1 VLPSPEPPASAAD
14 IARQVAAGRVL
25 AADVL
30 AASLRLHEEWASR
43 LNGLV
48 QLRRREA
55 EAEATA
61 IDDTIAKRASG
72 VGPLAGVPVSVKECF
87 AVCGLATTLGILS
100 RRGLVDGE
108 DAEIV
113 RRVRA
118 AGAVVIGK
126 ANVPQ
131 AMYLHETDNP
141 VWGLTRHPLDA
152 TRGPGGSSGGDAAL
166 VAAGVV
172 PLGIGNDLAGSLRQ
186 PANACGIAAI
196 MPRTAALGEGGGFD
210 TLPGL
215 QAVRPRAG
223 FLART
228 VDDLGLAVAAI
239 GAACPAA
246 TVPSKPRRVAWWDD
260 TGPIPPSPAVSRAV
274 HEAVAR
280 LESHGLEVVRVA
292 GDIATEAAWLL
303 LGIVAADGG
312 DDVRRLF
319 AGSRP
324 TKGVGKLLAIARL
337 PRRWRPFVAAVL
349 RLTGNRSEAEGV
361 LRTGRRTPAERAG
374 LIAARDTLATR
385 FSAAVTG
392 CDAVV
397 CPVSAVPALR
407 QGSAARLVLAA
418 APCLLANLFDLP
430 AGAVPVTT
438 VRTDEQRHRPW
449 SLDPVLRAA
458 AATDRGS
465 AGLPVG
471 VQVVGCPGRDETT
484 VLHVMRL
491 IEAGRERPTRS
502 CGPR

>member
-1 VLPSPEPPASAAD
+1 MNPSCSPPDESAVSAAH
-14 IARQVAAGRVL
+14 IAREVAAGRSLAVEVL
-25 AADVL
+25 QACLRRHEDL
-30 AASLRLHEEWASR
+30 APRI
-43 LNGLV
+43 NGFV

-55 EAEATA
+55 EAEAATVDA
-61 IDDTIAKRASG
+61 AIAKDIPA
-72 VGPLAGVPVSVKECF
+72 GPLAGVPISVKECF
-87 AVCGLATTLGILS
+87 PVRGLTTTLGIPG
-100 RRGLVDGE
+100 RRGLVDVD

-152 TRGPGGSSGGDAAL
+152 SRGPGGSSGGDAAL

-172 PLGIGNDLAGSLRQ
+172 PLAIGNDLAGSLRQ
-186 PANACGIAAI
+186 PAHACGIATI
-196 MPRTAALGEGGGFD
+196 MPKTTALGDGGGFN
-210 TLPGL
+210 TMPNLV
-215 QAVRPRAG
+215 AVRARAG

-228 VDDLGLAVAAI
+228 VDDLDLALVAI
-239 GAACPAA
+239 GAVRPASA
-246 TVPSKPRRVAWWDD
+246 VSAAPRRVAWWDEA
-260 TGPIPPSPAVSRAV
+260 GPIPASPAVRRAV
-274 HEAVAR
+274 NEAVGRLAAR
-280 LESHGLEVVRVA
+280 GVEMVRVP
-292 GDIATEAAWLL
+292 GEIASEAAWLL

-324 TKGVGKLLAIARL
+324 MRGVGRLLAIARL
-337 PRRWRPFVAAVL
+337 PRRWRSLVATLL
-349 RLTGNRSEAEGV
+349 RLAGRWSEAEGV
-361 LRTGRRTPAERAG
+361 LRTGRRTPAELAD
-374 LIAARDTLATR
+374 LIAARDALATR
-385 FSAAVTG
+385 FVASVAG
-392 CDAVV
+392 CDAAI
-397 CPVSAVPALR
+397 CPVSALPALR

-418 APCLLANLFDLP
+418 APCLLANLLDLP

-438 VRTDEQRHRPW
+438 VGPAEEGCRSW
-449 SLDPVLRAA
+449 SLDPVIRAA

-471 VQVVGCPGRDETT
+471 VQVIACPGREEAT

-491 IEAGRERPTRS
+491 IEAAWPKPATS
-502 CGPR
+502 

>member
-1 VLPSPEPPASAAD
+1 MTPRGAPSAGSAAD
-14 IARQVAAGRVL
+14 IVRAVTAGRSLAVQVL
-25 AADVL
+25 QECLRRHADL
-30 AASLRLHEEWASR
+30 APRI
-43 LNGLV
+43 NGLV

-55 EAEATA
+55 EAEAAA
-61 IDDTIAKRASG
+61 IDAAIAKDAPAG
-72 VGPLAGVPVSVKECF
+72 LLAGVPVSVKECF
-87 AVCGLATTLGILS
+87 AVRGLSTTLGIPS
-100 RRGLVDGE
+100 RRQLIDSD

-152 TRGPGGSSGGDAAL
+152 SRGPGGSSGGDAAL

-172 PLGIGNDLAGSLRQ
+172 PLAIGNDLAGSLRQ
-186 PANACGIAAI
+186 PAHACGIATI
-196 MPRTAALGEGGGFD
+196 MPRTAILGDGGGFN
-210 TLPGL
+210 TMPHLV
-215 QAVRPRAG
+215 AVRARAG

-228 VDDLGLAVAAI
+228 VNDLDLALAAI
-239 GAACPAA
+239 GVGRAESAGSAE
-246 TVPSKPRRVAWWDD
+246 PRRVAWWDEA
-260 TGPIPPSPAVSRAV
+260 GPIPASPAVRRAV
-274 HEAVAR
+274 SDAVGRLAAR
-280 LESHGLEVVRVA
+280 GVEVVRVPGEMA
-292 GDIATEAAWLL
+292 SEAAWLL

-324 TKGVGKLLAIARL
+324 MRGVRHLLAIARL
-337 PRRWRPFVAAVL
+337 PRRWRPLVAALL
-349 RLTGNRSEAEGV
+349 RLTGRWSEAEGV
-361 LRTGRRTPAERAG
+361 LRTGRRTPAELAT
-374 LIAARDTLATR
+374 LITARDALATR
-385 FSAAVTG
+385 FAAAVAG

-397 CPVSAVPALR
+397 CPVSALPALR
-407 QGSAARLVLAA
+407 QGSASRLVLAA
-418 APCLLANLFDLP
+418 APCLLANLLDLP

-438 VRTDEQRHRPW
+438 VGPAEQGCRPW
-449 SLDPVLRAA
+449 SLDPVVRAA

-471 VQVVGCPGRDETT
+471 VQVIACPGRDEAT

-491 IEAGRERPTRS
+491 IEAMGGPQPTTS
-502 CGPR
+502 